1 MMKITINKDAY
12 LKAIEKVVDLEE
24 EAIKGISRQRFNLVE
39 GECMTTVSDYE
50 YITTVSCYGPIMQ
63 RKISKAENKV
73 LKEAKKLGISEN
85 KAIQDMKKAK
95 FKMRQNIRRNAERI
109 IAEKENR

>member
-24 EAIKGISRQRFNLVE
+24 EAIKGISRQRFDLVE
-39 GECMTTVSDYE
+39 GEYTT
-50 YITTVSCYGPIMQ
+50 IVSCYGPIMQ
-63 RKISKAENKV
+63 RKISKAEKKV

-109 IAEKENR
+109 IAEKESK